1 MFSKGYVHVL
11 ISFLYLG
18 GEEDYGT
25 DSASDSESNTDSS
38 SEYDRKKSTHCLG
51 KRKGGLF

>member
-38 SEYDRKKSTHCLG
+38 SEYDRKKAPIV
-51 KRKGGLF
+51 